1 MPSLPPFKRS
11 RTKGLTIPL
20 RGIYSRSEELQA
32 DLHRRLNRVI
42 GQLGGVKTM
51 IDDNRYCADV
61 LTQLAAA
68 ESAVHSISAV
78 VLRNHLE
85 TCVVEQIERGNVE
98 IIDEVMNLLKKFS
111 R

>member
-1 MPSLPPFKRS
+1 M
-11 RTKGLTIPL
+11 
-20 RGIYSRSEELQA
+20 
-32 DLHRRLNRVI
+32 I

-85 TCVVEQIERGNVE
+85 TCVSNRSNAATWR
-98 IIDEVMNLLKKFS
+98 S
-111 R
+111 STRS

>member
-1 MPSLPPFKRS
+1 
-11 RTKGLTIPL
+11 
-20 RGIYSRSEELQA
+20 
-32 DLHRRLNRVI
+32 
-42 GQLGGVKTM
+42 M
-51 IDDNRYCADV
+51 IDALHAHGWKVGVVSGGFHEVVDRLAADV